1 MLFNIYKIYTRRYI
15 HKDILNIMVIQYK
28 CKCNCTSIEQ
38 LNFNGRDIC
47 KKRIQNEI
55 IHDLQPDNIEYIQQ
69 IQIVTKKITVR
80 RMGIERPFTLKTI
93 EFLLNRELDGL
104 EFLEFIHKLK
114 SVGFNSSIEN
124 SPIQFINTSTLPITI
139 MFDYNFSTEVANEPE
154 IHRRGQNRS
163 SYKTLEI
170 YKRAR
175 V

>member
-1 MLFNIYKIYTRRYI
+1 
-15 HKDILNIMVIQYK
+15 MVIQYK

-38 LNFNGRDIC
+38 LNFKGRDIC

-55 IHDLQPDNIEYIQQ
+55 IHDLQPDNIEYIQK

-93 EFLLNRELDGL
+93 EFLLDRELDEL

-139 MFDYNFSTEVANEPE
+139 MFNYNFSTEVANEPE

-170 YKRAR
+170 YKR

>member
-1 MLFNIYKIYTRRYI
+1 
-15 HKDILNIMVIQYK
+15 MVIQYK

-80 RMGIERPFTLKTI
+80 RMGIEMPFTLKTI
-93 EFLLNRELDGL
+93 EFLLDRELDEL
-104 EFLEFIHKLK
+104 EFVEFIHKLK

-124 SPIQFINTSTLPITI
+124 SPIQLINTSTLPITI
-139 MFDYNFSTEVANEPE
+139 MFDYNFTTDVANEPE
-154 IHRRGQNRS
+154 IHRRRRSGQNRS

-170 YKRAR
+170 YKR

>member
-1 MLFNIYKIYTRRYI
+1 
-15 HKDILNIMVIQYK
+15 MVIQYK

-93 EFLLNRELDGL
+93 EFLLDRELDEL
-104 EFLEFIHKLK
+104 EFVEFIHKLK

-139 MFDYNFSTEVANEPE
+139 MFDYNFTTDVANEPE
-154 IHRRGQNRS
+154 IHRRRRSGQNRS

-170 YKRAR
+170 YKR

>member
-1 MLFNIYKIYTRRYI
+1 
-15 HKDILNIMVIQYK
+15 MVIQYK

-55 IHDLQPDNIEYIQQ
+55 IHDLQPDNIEYIQK

-80 RMGIERPFTLKTI
+80 RMGIEKPFTLKTI
-93 EFLLNRELDGL
+93 EFLLDRELDEL

-114 SVGFNSSIEN
+114 DVGFSSSIEK

-154 IHRRGQNRS
+154 IHRRERSRRSGQNRS

-170 YKRAR
+170 YKR

>member
-1 MLFNIYKIYTRRYI
+1 
-15 HKDILNIMVIQYK
+15 MVIQYK

-38 LNFNGRDIC
+38 LNFKGRKINNKIAYDAIVS
-47 KKRIQNEI
+47 
-55 IHDLQPDNIEYIQQ
+55 DLQPDNIEYIQQ

-80 RMGIERPFTLKTI
+80 RMGIEKPFTLKTI
-93 EFLLNRELDGL
+93 EFLLNRELDEL

-139 MFDYNFSTEVANEPE
+139 MFDYNFSTEVANEHE
-154 IHRRGQNRS
+154 IHRRERSGRNKS
-163 SYKTLEI
+163 SYNTVEI

>member
-1 MLFNIYKIYTRRYI
+1 
-15 HKDILNIMVIQYK
+15 MVIQYK

-38 LNFNGRDIC
+38 LNYKGRDIC
-47 KKRIQNEI
+47 NKRIHNEI
-55 IHDLQPDNIEYIQQ
+55 INDLQPDNIEYIQK

-93 EFLLNRELDGL
+93 EFLLDRELDEL

-139 MFDYNFSTEVANEPE
+139 MFDYNFRTEVANEPE
-154 IHRRGQNRS
+154 IYRSRRSRRNNS
-163 SYKTLEI
+163 SYNTNEI
-170 YKRAR
+170 YKRK
-175 V
+175 

>member
-1 MLFNIYKIYTRRYI
+1 
-15 HKDILNIMVIQYK
+15 MVIQYK

-93 EFLLNRELDGL
+93 EFLLDRELDEL
-104 EFLEFIHKLK
+104 EFVEFIHKLK

-139 MFDYNFSTEVANEPE
+139 MFDYNFTTDVANEPE
-154 IHRRGQNRS
+154 IHRRRRSGKNRS

-170 YKRAR
+170 YKR